1 MREIETIIKQEKT
14 RKISPNS
21 LKLLTQLV
29 RRGLIYKLTTQ
40 FQNGQCAFTFKHN
53 HFVSDI
59 FLRV

>member
-40 FQNGQCAFTFKHN
+40 FQNGQGAVTFKHN
-53 HFVSDI
+53 HFGSDI
-59 FLRV
+59 VLRV